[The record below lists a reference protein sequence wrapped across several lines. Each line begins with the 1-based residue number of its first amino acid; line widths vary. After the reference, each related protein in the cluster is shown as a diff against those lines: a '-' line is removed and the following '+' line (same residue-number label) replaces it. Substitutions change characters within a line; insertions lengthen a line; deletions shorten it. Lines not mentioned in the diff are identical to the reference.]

1 MEIVKDWTGKS
12 ILIVEDDKFI
22 AYIIEG
28 FLKKTNAKLFMA
40 STGEMAVE
48 IALNVKPDIILM
60 DIKLPG
66 MSGIAAS
73 KKIKETLTN
82 TIIIAQTA
90 FVTDADKELAFESGC
105 NDFLAK
111 PILQEKL
118 ITVLSKYID

>member
-1 MEIVKDWTGKS
+1 MEMVKDWTGKS

-28 FLKKTNAKLFMA
+28 FLKKTNANLFMA
-40 STGEMAVE
+40 TTGEEAVK
-48 IALNVKPDIILM
+48 IALDIKPMLILM

-66 MSGIAAS
+66 ISGIAAA
-73 KKIKETLTN
+73 KKIKETLPD

-90 FVTDADKELAFESGC
+90 FVTDTDKELAIESGC

-118 ITVLSKYID
+118 INILSKYLA

>member
-1 MEIVKDWTGKS
+1 MEIKDWTGKS

-28 FLKKTNAKLFMA
+28 FLKKTNANLFIA
-40 STGEMAVE
+40 STGEEAVK
-48 IALNVKPDIILM
+48 IALDIKPTLILM

-66 MSGIAAS
+66 ISGIAAT
-73 KKIKETLTN
+73 KKIKETLPN

-90 FVTDADKELAFESGC
+90 FVTDSDKELAIESGC

-118 ITVLSKYID
+118 ISILSKYLV